1 MWLNRQWPQQEKE
14 EDLELAG
21 GGLRKTSWR
30 NKARAEPWRYPA
42 APRTKEASIEMQEN
56 RLALGRGPVMLAA
69 CTERHTYGERE
80 EMVEEGGA
88 LQGISPTVE
97 GVYFLTRL
105 QNTSMLIVHT
115 RFMSY
120 QIIPEINW
128 RQKKLSTKPAYL
140 SWKMLR
146 AEEIRSRKT
155 GRREQ
160 M

>member
-1 MWLNRQWPQQEKE
+1 MATAREGRGFRIGRRGAK
-14 EDLELAG
+14 EDLLEKQSKGRALKVPSSSQDKRSQHWDAG
-21 GGLRKTSWR
+21 KQACTGQRACDACSMHRKTYIR
-30 NKARAEPWRYPA
+30 
-42 APRTKEASIEMQEN
+42 
-56 RLALGRGPVMLAA
+56 
-69 CTERHTYGERE
+69 GERE